1 VRGLAFR
8 DGDQVRLL
16 SRNRLSLNGT
26 YPEVVDALAEQDSS
40 QFVMD
45 GEIVAFEGRR
55 TSFARLQ
62 GRLGITDP
70 GAARASG
77 IAVYYYVFGV

>member
-1 VRGLAFR
+1 M
-8 DGDQVRLL
+8 RLPSL
-16 SRNRLSLNGT
+16 NPLSLNNT
-26 YPEVVDALAEQDSS
+26 YPELVDALAKQDTTR
-40 QFVMD
+40 FVMD

-70 GAARASG
+70 EEAKASG
-77 IAVYYYVFGV
+77 IAVFYYVCCV